1 MKKLKALLQLTT
13 ALTVVGF
20 CSLASA
26 QIVVNLEVSP
36 NEDELQIT
44 THGACS
50 RQPNNPGCV
59 RASGQ
64 VQINFNLK
72 GQTGCSAGGN
82 WELDYVALGNGNK
95 ASPGNISQVAAED
108 FQADQGS
115 GVVSPL
121 SKSARHIL
129 IRDNNS
135 QAYDIW
141 YTVYAICEGSDSPIT
156 TDPRVENDGSGHP

>member
-1 MKKLKALLQLTT
+1 MTKLKVFLQLVT

-26 QIVVNLEVSP
+26 QIVVHMEVSP

-50 RQPNNPGCV
+50 GQPNNRGCV

-64 VQINFNLK
+64 VQISFTLK
-72 GQTGCSAGGN
+72 GQTGCSAGGD

-95 ASPGNISQVAAED
+95 ANPGNISQVAAED

-115 GVVSPL
+115 GVVSPI
-121 SKSARHIL
+121 SQNARHIL

-135 QAYDIW
+135 EAYDIW
-141 YTVYAICEGSDSPIT
+141 YTVYAVCEGGGSPIT